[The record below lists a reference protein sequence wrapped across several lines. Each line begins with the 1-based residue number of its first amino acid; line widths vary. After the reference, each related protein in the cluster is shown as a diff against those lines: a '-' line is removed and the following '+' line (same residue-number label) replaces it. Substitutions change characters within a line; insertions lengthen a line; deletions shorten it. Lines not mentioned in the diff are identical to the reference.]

1 MISSQI
7 DDCQVTLERQRTDNQ
22 EFEARVNSALKD
34 KELKESQIGVVQMA
48 VEQLFRRA
56 VASCLLPQRIK
67 QMHDA
72 VDVKFAPA
80 RGDYRSDLQLE
91 AMLDQ
96 IIERMSE
103 LKEINQS
110 AREAL
115 KMGRA

>member
-72 VDVKFAPA
+72 VDIIPV
-80 RGDYRSDLQLE
+80 GDNRSDLQLE

-96 IIERMSE
+96 ITERMSE
-103 LKEINQS
+103 LKEINKS
-110 AREAL
+110 ARE
-115 KMGRA
+115 